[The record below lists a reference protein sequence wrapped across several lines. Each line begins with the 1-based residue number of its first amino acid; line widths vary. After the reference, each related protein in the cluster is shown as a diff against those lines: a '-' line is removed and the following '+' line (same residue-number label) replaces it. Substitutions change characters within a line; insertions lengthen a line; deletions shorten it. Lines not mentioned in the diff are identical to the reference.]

1 MSVMNRFR
9 LDGRVALV
17 TGGNRGLGLAMAK
30 ALAEAGAS
38 VALTSR
44 DEERAQEA
52 ARSIGQSTGQS
63 AQGYALDVTNAS
75 QVESVVQ
82 AVAEHFGKIDI
93 LINNA
98 GINVRKPVEEFDEAS
113 WDLVQGANLKGP
125 YLCARAVVKRMK
137 EQRWGRIINL
147 ASMLGLVGLP
157 ERIAYCSSKGG
168 LIQMTKVLALELAPY
183 NITVNALCPGPFA
196 TEINTPVINNPEAS
210 KYFLDNIPL
219 GRWAEP
225 DELGG
230 AAVFLASE
238 ASSFVTGSSLTIDGG
253 WTAR

>member
-1 MSVMNRFR
+1 
-9 LDGRVALV
+9 
-17 TGGNRGLGLAMAK
+17 
-30 ALAEAGAS
+30 
-38 VALTSR
+38 
-44 DEERAQEA
+44 
-52 ARSIGQSTGQS
+52 
-63 AQGYALDVTNAS
+63 VTNAS
-75 QVESVVQ
+75 QVDSVVQ
-82 AVAEHFGKIDI
+82 AVAEQFGKIDI
-93 LINNA
+93 LVNNA
-98 GINVRKPVEEFDEAS
+98 GVNVRKPIEEFDESS
-113 WDLVQGANLKGP
+113 WELVHGANLKGP

-183 NITVNALCPGPFA
+183 NVTVNALCPGPFA

-219 GRWAEP
+219 GRWADP

-238 ASSFVTGSSLTIDGG
+238 AGSFVTGSSLTIDGG